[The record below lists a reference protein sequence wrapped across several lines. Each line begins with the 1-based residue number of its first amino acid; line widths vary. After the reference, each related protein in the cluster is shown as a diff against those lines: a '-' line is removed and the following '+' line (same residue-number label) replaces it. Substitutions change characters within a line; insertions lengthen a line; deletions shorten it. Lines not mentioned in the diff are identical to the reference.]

1 MKYSA
6 DQDTWHGELGD
17 VLYELEEAGEL
28 AVGAKYYKGATIVP
42 KLSYFFRVDDF
53 LDRLDEALF
62 DEYGHIGDDLSLWNV
77 LDPKAI
83 RSLDVFVKE
92 WLDEHCVLP
101 IFLVGNIE
109 ECFVTEEDLLK

>member
-6 DQDTWHGELGD
+6 DQNTWHDELGD
-17 VLYELEEAGEL
+17 VLCELEQDGEL
-28 AVGAKYYKGATIVP
+28 AVGAKYYKGAAVVP
-42 KLSYFFRVDDF
+42 KLSHLFCVDDF
-53 LDRLDEALF
+53 LYRLDEVLF
-62 DEYGHIGDDLSLWNV
+62 DEYGHLSDALSLWDE

-83 RSLDVFVKE
+83 RSLDVFVKA

-101 IFLVGNIE
+101 IFLVESVE